1 MASPR
6 KQRRLNE
13 ELAAKTPQKE
23 TNDEEAPKSAESSAK
38 RSIVFTPVAHFDWA
52 EESARDFELSQ
63 SAAAGDAA
71 EDAERKDE
79 TDGAEM
85 PADGPKLAESGG
97 PANRTRSRKKPTPQ
111 RADTKPKFEKVLD
124 ARAALNFAR
133 DERSKKLEAEKR
145 RVEQGGG
152 RSRRAAAVAPVV
164 PPEEGQRKRRRS
176 PSVSTVASNT
186 PSRRQQ
192 TKAPRFDEDERKNRK
207 IATPRSSARLLSSSS
222 TTPSSAGDRDRF
234 GHLNGDDVAPTARRL
249 QPTEAGLVQRRGDHE
264 IEITKSRD
272 IYARYS
278 REVPVSARLKQHP
291 RTPNKYL
298 NHSRRGWDT
307 QMRIWKRS
315 LYEWAGEY
323 CPSSANTSRANSRAT
338 SVSEF
343 DDGAENNNDEQRLV
357 AVRTEE
363 KITTTT
369 TTLAFDNPDQMAS
382 MFGHFDMNTRQAT
395 LTGDESTLK
404 AHENRAEK
412 GATDFSTLF

>member
-71 EDAERKDE
+71 DDSERKDE
-79 TDGAEM
+79 AEGAEM

-111 RADTKPKFEKVLD
+111 RADTKPKFEKLLD

-145 RVEQGGG
+145 RVEQGSG
-152 RSRRAAAVAPVV
+152 RLRRAAAVAAAPVV

-207 IATPRSSARLLSSSS
+207 IATPRSSTRLLSSSS
-222 TTPSSAGDRDRF
+222 TTPSRAGDRDRF
-234 GHLNGDDVAPTARRL
+234 
-249 QPTEAGLVQRRGDHE
+249 
-264 IEITKSRD
+264 
-272 IYARYS
+272 
-278 REVPVSARLKQHP
+278 QHP

-343 DDGAENNNDEQRLV
+343 DDGAENNNDEQRLAV
-357 AVRTEE
+357 VRTKE
-363 KITTTT
+363 KITTTTT